1 MGKKT
6 LKNQENLKRWIRL
19 ALDCKVQSRQD
30 AAIRT
35 STKLLQWVELL
46 TLLLDYHEEIR
57 DERVYSRLIT
67 PFGIEATYGAL
78 RPVSLGGWLDGVFK
92 TKELVV
98 SYENDRYY
106 VLQFALHS
114 ARTYSAVMW
123 STNLQRVVVRNSSN
137 LPIPETTLERIA
149 LKLREMNELTDLDA
163 ERTYEWTFR
172 GLQEILDLYD
182 TIGFDDFKRENPS
195 LRKISRWS

>member
-1 MGKKT
+1 M
-6 LKNQENLKRWIRL
+6 KNQKNLKHWIRL

-30 AAIRT
+30 AAVRT
-35 STKLLQWVELL
+35 STKLLQWTELL
-46 TLLLDYHEEIR
+46 PLLLDYHDEIR

-78 RPVSLGGWLDGVFK
+78 RPVSLGGWLDGVFS
-92 TKELVV
+92 TKELVLPHDD
-98 SYENDRYY
+98 DRCY

-172 GLQEILDLYD
+172 GLQETLDLYD

>member
-1 MGKKT
+1 M
-6 LKNQENLKRWIRL
+6 
-19 ALDCKVQSRQD
+19 
-30 AAIRT
+30 
-35 STKLLQWVELL
+35 ELL
-46 TLLLDYHEEIR
+46 PLLLDYHDEIR

-78 RPVSLGGWLDGVFK
+78 RPVSLGGWLDGVFS
-92 TKELVV
+92 TKELVLPHDD
-98 SYENDRYY
+98 DRCY

-163 ERTYEWTFR
+163 DRTYYWTFQ
-172 GLQEILDLYD
+172 GLQETLDLYD

-195 LRKISRWS
+195 LKKNRSVVRRKRFSDVSGM

>member
-1 MGKKT
+1 LGKKT